1 MAVWLMVKKW
11 LSAHLF
17 KVSSRSLLIM
27 STCYLL
33 LSWLLLNAA
42 GEQALTG
49 DVSTFIYYLMVTAST
64 VGYGDL
70 SPVTTVGK
78 WVVVLFI
85 IPGGLSL
92 FAALLGRV
100 ASNVI
105 EYWRAG
111 VLGKRRLKVEDHIVL
126 LGWNGA
132 RTMHLIR
139 MLQHEEAGKRPIVLC
154 SRSDIENPLPGEIG
168 FIRVTSYT
176 DAQEMKN
183 ANVSRASCIIVD
195 NLSDDITLSAALYCA
210 SLNPDAHLL
219 AYFKDEALGRLLSQ
233 HCPKAEC
240 IPAVGAEMLAKAAV
254 DPGSSALHQELL
266 ASTRGMTQYSVV
278 YPQDAAKTKVAVI
291 FGYIKKQ
298 HQATLIAFDTGS
310 GIELNP
316 ELSAQVPPG
325 TKLFY
330 IADERVEDFAW
341 SRMLDEISGG

>member
-1 MAVWLMVKKW
+1 
-11 LSAHLF
+11 
-17 KVSSRSLLIM
+17 
-27 STCYLL
+27 
-33 LSWLLLNAA
+33 
-42 GEQALTG
+42 
-49 DVSTFIYYLMVTAST
+49 MVTAST

-70 SPVTTVGK
+70 SPSSDMGK

-92 FAALLGRV
+92 FAAILGRV
-100 ASNVI
+100 AGGAI
-105 EYWRAG
+105 DYWRAG
-111 VLGKRRLKVEDHIVL
+111 ILGKRRVRVDNHIVL

-139 MLQHEEAGKRPIVLC
+139 MLQHEEEGKRPIVLC

-168 FIRVTSYT
+168 FIKVNSYT

-183 ANVSRASCIIVD
+183 ANITDANCIIVD

-210 SLNPDAHLL
+210 SVNPDAHLL
-219 AYFKDEALGRLLSQ
+219 AYFKDEALGRLLSE

-266 ASTRGMTQYSVV
+266 ASTRGMTQYSVI
-278 YPQDAAKTKVAVI
+278 YPQDQPTTSVEKI
-291 FGYIKKQ
+291 FGFIKKH
-298 HQATLIAFDTGS
+298 HQATLIAFDLGD

-316 ELSAQVPPG
+316 DLNAQVLPS

-330 IADERVEDFAW
+330 IADERIDDFAW
-341 SRMLDEISGG
+341 TDMNKDK